1 MINQDITFLEC
12 QLNQELFIPQYRT
25 IICKIGQGIDN

>member
-12 QLNQELFIPQYRT
+12 QLNQELFIPQL
-25 IICKIGQGIDN
+25 